1 MPLFKLLELLE
12 SRFHTN
18 VSLSEVN
25 KLKDICKIT
34 DGVTGR
40 IISLAADVRSSPTGG
55 FNRVSISVFVFCA
68 ALFCIH
74 IADFVFVLFRPLS
87 K

>member
-25 KLKDICKIT
+25 KLKDICRIT
-34 DGVTGR
+34 DDVTGR
-40 IISLAADVRSSPTGG
+40 IISLVPDMRTSPTGS
-55 FNRVSISVFVFCA
+55 FNRVSLVFPFVFR
-68 ALFCIH
+68 
-74 IADFVFVLFRPLS
+74 VLF
-87 K
+87 